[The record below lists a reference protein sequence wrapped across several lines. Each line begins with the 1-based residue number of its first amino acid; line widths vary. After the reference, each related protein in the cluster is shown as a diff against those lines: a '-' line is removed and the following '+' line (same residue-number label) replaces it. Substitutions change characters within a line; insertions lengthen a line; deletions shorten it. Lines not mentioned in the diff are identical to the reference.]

1 MSSSLYLVPM
11 SFIVSASIR
20 GSMSAVRFAV
30 LFAVFH
36 PLPSFLPMNFSSG
49 FLLFISDS
57 HCLCIPAFL
66 GIKHLSP
73 CIIL

>member
-1 MSSSLYLVPM
+1 
-11 SFIVSASIR
+11 
-20 GSMSAVRFAV
+20 
-30 LFAVFH
+30 
-36 PLPSFLPMNFSSG
+36 MNFSSG